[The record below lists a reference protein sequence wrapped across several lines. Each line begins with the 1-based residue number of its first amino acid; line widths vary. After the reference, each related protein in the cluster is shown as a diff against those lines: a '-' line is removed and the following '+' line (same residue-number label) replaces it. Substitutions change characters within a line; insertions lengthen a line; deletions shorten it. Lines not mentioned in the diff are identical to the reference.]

1 MLWASK
7 DEAAIGKSEG
17 LRRLVDGL
25 VDLEPSGEVPLISQ
39 LLDMSDRRAALPHL
53 DRHVRARHDLN
64 AAAMDLVCQRL
75 RAGTAGPV
83 SWVLG
88 AMHRDGRVRQQAVN
102 AILSGALLIPGPPG
116 HAAASSQDASTPAIR
131 NWVGSWDFADPESR
145 TGPLAALV
153 PVLMLRTADWV
164 AQVRK
169 AARAGLPARLAVDPR
184 YLPIALKS
192 IALVEARTH
201 GRFITVCAFEAFAS
215 APQPVRDVL
224 TVSPNPAI
232 RRAAIAASRNSFD
245 EQMRRR

>member
-1 MLWASK
+1 M
-7 DEAAIGKSEG
+7 
-17 LRRLVDGL
+17 
-25 VDLEPSGEVPLISQ
+25 DLEPSGEVLLISQ

-53 DRHVRARHDLN
+53 DRHVRARHELN

-88 AMHRDGRVRQQAVN
+88 AMHRDGQVRQQAVN
-102 AILSGALLIPGPPG
+102 AILSGALPIPGPPG
-116 HAAASSQDASTPAIR
+116 QTAASPQDASAPATR
-131 NWVGSWDFADPESR
+131 NWVGCWDFADPESR

-164 AQVRK
+164 TQVRE
-169 AARAGLPARLAVDPR
+169 AARVGLMARLTADPR

-192 IALVEARTH
+192 IALVGARTH
-201 GRFITVCAFEAFAS
+201 GRFITMRTFEALAA
-215 APQPVRDVL
+215 APQPVRDAL

-232 RRAAIAASRNSFD
+232 RRAAIAASRSSFD
-245 EQMRRR
+245 EDIRRRR